1 MRSVFILA
9 FACAALLLPDP
20 AFAAV
25 FNNLNELV
33 SRVCTIADWIFTYVV
48 IIAILMIV
56 WAAFL
61 HLTSAGDPQK
71 ITQANGAIW
80 YAAIGIV
87 AALLSSSIP
96 RVISLF
102 LGASPLGC

>member
-1 MRSVFILA
+1 MRFVLFIFLGLSA
-9 FACAALLLPDP
+9 VAAPDP
-20 AFAAV
+20 VSAAV

-87 AALLSSSIP
+87 VALLSSSIP
-96 RVISLF
+96 RVIALF